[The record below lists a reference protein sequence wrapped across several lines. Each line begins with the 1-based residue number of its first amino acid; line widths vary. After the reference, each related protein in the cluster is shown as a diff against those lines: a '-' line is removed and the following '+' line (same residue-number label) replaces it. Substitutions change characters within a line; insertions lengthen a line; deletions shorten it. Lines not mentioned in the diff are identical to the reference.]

1 VWVFVLYALH
11 VGVISHPNP
20 SPPPA
25 GSIHHYSTQLQ
36 TSGPPVNSRPHLY
49 LPPVQMLTYWASPVV
64 ISVEEPAWQP
74 TLTLHLSGGVVFQ
87 YL

>member
-1 VWVFVLYALH
+1 
-11 VGVISHPNP
+11 
-20 SPPPA
+20 
-25 GSIHHYSTQLQ
+25 
-36 TSGPPVNSRPHLY
+36 
-49 LPPVQMLTYWASPVV
+49 MLTYWASPVV